1 MKSAS
6 AQRICALSLSLLVC
20 LGLAACG
27 GSDQEEL
34 QQWIT
39 EQRNMTRPKIQPLP
53 EPTKFSPQAYT
64 QEGAVEPFSN
74 EKLMQALKRDSSQA
88 TANVALIAPEL
99 NRRKE
104 PLEAMPLDAVAM
116 VGSLIKQGQ
125 PVALVR
131 VYNLLYQVRVGN
143 YLGQNYGR
151 ITKISET
158 ELALREIVQD
168 AGGEWTERTANIQL
182 QEGSK

>member
-1 MKSAS
+1 MTRGSIRQKAPL
-6 AQRICALSLSLLVC
+6 ALLLTAC
-20 LGLAACG
+20 FGLASCG
-27 GSDQEEL
+27 SSEHEEL
-34 QQWIT
+34 QQWMS
-39 EQRNMTRPKIQPLP
+39 EQRSQTRPKIQPLP

-64 QEGAVEPFSN
+64 QEGAIEPFSN
-74 EKLMQALKRDSSQA
+74 QKLLQALKRDSNQS
-88 TANVALIAPEL
+88 TANAGLIAPEL

-104 PLEAMPLDAVAM
+104 PLEAMPLDAVVM
-116 VGSLIKQGQ
+116 VGSLIRQGQ
-125 PVALVR
+125 PVALIR
-131 VYNLLYQVRVGN
+131 VDSLLYQVRVGN

-168 AGGEWTERTANIQL
+168 AAGEWTERTANLQL